1 MYIGHW
7 APAFAA
13 AAYSKRAPK
22 LGTLFIAGQLVDW
35 GFFTFAALGV
45 EQMRIEPGATAMN
58 PLDLYHMP
66 YTHSLLGTAAWAFAF
81 GLVLLLARREL
92 VTALIGGAVV
102 LSHWFL
108 DLIVHRPDLTW
119 AGGESRL
126 GFGLWNYPAPAMAL
140 ELTITIGAFI
150 WYIRR
155 TKGPVMPPWI
165 LLAVLLAMQSINWFG
180 PEPTE
185 ANLIFYLTALF
196 SFGLAAWVA
205 SWVGT
210 TRRHISDRGLAG
222 ASPPR

>member
-1 MYIGHW
+1 MFIGHW

-35 GFFTFAALGV
+35 GFFALATVGV
-45 EQMRIEPGATAMN
+45 EHMRIEPGATAMN

-66 YTHSLLGTAAWAFAF
+66 YTHSLLGSAIWAIAF
-81 GLVLLLARREL
+81 VVVLLLARREL
-92 VTALIGGAVV
+92 TTALIGGLVV
-102 LSHWFL
+102 LSHWFV
-108 DLIVHRPDLTW
+108 DLLVHRPDLTF
-119 AGGESRL
+119 AGGDSKI
-126 GFGLWNYPAPAMAL
+126 GFGIWNYPAIAIAL
-140 ELTITIGAFI
+140 ELGITLAAFL
-150 WYIRR
+150 WYVRK

-165 LLAVLLAMQSINWFG
+165 LLALLLAMQSINWFG
-180 PEPTE
+180 PEPQS
-185 ANLIFYLTALF
+185 AGIGLYLTALA
-196 SFGLAAWVA
+196 SFGIAAWVA

>member
-1 MYIGHW
+1 MFIGHW

-35 GFFTFAALGV
+35 GFFALATVGV
-45 EQMRIEPGATAMN
+45 EHMRIEPGATAMN

-66 YTHSLLGTAAWAFAF
+66 YTHSLLGSAIWAIGFAAI
-81 GLVLLLARREL
+81 LLLARREMT
-92 VTALIGGAVV
+92 TALIGGLVV
-102 LSHWFL
+102 LSHWFV
-108 DLIVHRPDLTW
+108 DLLVHRPDLTL
-119 AGGESRL
+119 AGGESKIGL
-126 GFGLWNYPAPAMAL
+126 GIWNYPAIAIAL
-140 ELTITIGAFI
+140 ELGITFAAFL
-150 WYIRR
+150 WYVRK

-165 LLAVLLAMQSINWFG
+165 LLALLLAMQSINWFG
-180 PEPTE
+180 PEPQS
-185 ANLIFYLTALF
+185 AGIGLYLTALA
-196 SFGLAAWVA
+196 SFGIAAWVA